1 MSIKAVSVF
10 FVCFLIVGCSQE
22 VAPITTE
29 PQEKIEPSEVGER
42 LFSRDNLITN
52 TSKKSIEL
60 SKIYDGGPGKDGI
73 PAINTPQFLSI
84 VEAKQDLEYL
94 SDGSQGLA
102 VDIGGEVRYYPYD
115 ILVWHE
121 IVNDSI
127 SDTDFA
133 VTFCPLCGSGIVY
146 ERNVEGQEVRF

>member
-10 FVCFLIVGCSQE
+10 FVCFLIIGCSQE
-22 VAPITTE
+22 AAPITIE
-29 PQEKIEPSEVGER
+29 PQKKIEPSKREER
-42 LFSRDNLITN
+42 LFSRDNLMTN

-102 VDIGGEVRYYPYD
+102 VDIAGEVRYYPYD

-127 SDTDFA
+127 GDTDFA

-146 ERNVEGQEVRF
+146 DRNVEGQEVRF